1 MPRDEEELEE
11 QEAGGAV
18 FWAVVAVIGIV
29 LLLAGLFGY
38 LEFSLRLVSVSITP
52 ELTGA
57 MLFVI
62 GLLMVAVFVLGNHGD
77 VSDGDS

>member
-62 GLLMVAVFVLGNHGD
+62 GLLMVAVFVLGNHGEA
-77 VSDGDS
+77 SDGDS